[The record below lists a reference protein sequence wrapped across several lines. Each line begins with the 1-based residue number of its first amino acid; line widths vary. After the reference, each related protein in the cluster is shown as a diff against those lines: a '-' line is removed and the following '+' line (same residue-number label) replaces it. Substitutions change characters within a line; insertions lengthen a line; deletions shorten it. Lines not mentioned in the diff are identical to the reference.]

1 MAAQVGR
8 QMTARG
14 LRKAAAGGEES
25 AAIDAIVAAIDFTG
39 WAVLVGEIEG
49 MMADIVRDGAVNAML
64 QVGIDVEARKEVMN
78 VVNAYAVE
86 YAKQRSAELVGMRV
100 DALGSIIPNPRAE
113 WQITDST
120 RAYLRADVREAIAE
134 GWSNDTLAAKTAQS
148 YGFSRERA
156 MVISRTETIRASN
169 AGSLES
175 YKVSGLVKSKEWL
188 TAEDDKVT
196 PDCVLNGEAGPV
208 ALDSAFP
215 SGAMAPPDHPNCRC
229 TIVPV
234 VDWTAVDNANA
245 TAGVT
250 SAPAASAPKAPAAP
264 VVPKA
269 PPARVAPP
277 VDFVSKPGLPF
288 RALVEATL
296 AALPDAVMKRLAD
309 YGARFQAGERVTQ
322 IRPELKGVH
331 PRGWPSGSTWDS
343 ADGAAFTRDIVVAET
358 YRPIG
363 VRGFATSQRV
373 AGVLAHETGHVFDRA
388 MRLASRSPEFAKAYT
403 ADAKPLRASIKAGE
417 SGARRF
423 AYYLQRGEAGPS
435 EAFAEIFAQV
445 VGGGTGSMGSD
456 LIAAFPNVA
465 KYMRDL
471 IAGLEQP

>member
-134 GWSNDTLAAKTAQS
+134 GWSNDTLAAKIAQS

-175 YKVSGLVKSKEWL
+175 YKASGVVGAVEWL

-208 ALDSAFP
+208 QLGRAFP
-215 SGAMAPPDHPNCRC
+215 SGAEAPPDHPNCRC
-229 TIVPV
+229 TIAPV
-234 VDWTAVDNANA
+234 VDWTKVDNI
-245 TAGVT
+245 
-250 SAPAASAPKAPAAP
+250 PAISTE
-264 VVPKA
+264 
-269 PPARVAPP
+269 
-277 VDFVSKPGLPF
+277 S
-288 RALVEATL
+288 
-296 AALPDAVMKRLAD
+296 
-309 YGARFQAGERVTQ
+309 
-322 IRPELKGVH
+322 
-331 PRGWPSGSTWDS
+331 PS
-343 ADGAAFTRDIVVAET
+343 
-358 YRPIG
+358 
-363 VRGFATSQRV
+363 
-373 AGVLAHETGHVFDRA
+373 
-388 MRLASRSPEFAKAYT
+388 
-403 ADAKPLRASIKAGE
+403 
-417 SGARRF
+417 
-423 AYYLQRGEAGPS
+423 
-435 EAFAEIFAQV
+435 
-445 VGGGTGSMGSD
+445 
-456 LIAAFPNVA
+456 
-465 KYMRDL
+465 
-471 IAGLEQP
+471 